1 LRGQSAVNSSDKSN
15 GFAPAIFRDQHRQ
28 GDTGRIGD
36 DYPSVLRQMKA
47 NGSRYLLLKEY
58 TGTGATREQFIKT
71 FATADRAVI
80 FLDECERRGRPRSSG
95 DAPRV
100 SDPFYHNH
108 QNQPALVGLG
118 VLKGQRKQRRAE
130 RKQYSPPGL
139 NRQIL
144 LHHRQNWTMNR
155 PPVAE
160 RPIALPPKREW
171 N

>member
-15 GFAPAIFRDQHRQ
+15 GFASRHISRSASQ

-58 TGTGATREQFIKT
+58 TGTGATREQIIKT

-108 QNQPALVGLG
+108 QNQPAPVGLG
-118 VLKGQRKQRRAE
+118 VLKGHESSVEPSGNSTRHPA
-130 RKQYSPPGL
+130 
-139 NRQIL
+139 
-144 LHHRQNWTMNR
+144 
-155 PPVAE
+155 
-160 RPIALPPKREW
+160 
-171 N
+171 